1 MAGVGRFS
9 CTPCLI
15 ILRQVHAQIAFGRP
29 YFGLHLLAVLVS
41 HNGLAW
47 EWIDSGVCSLSME
60 QLYRAPTS

>member
-15 ILRQVHAQIAFGRP
+15 ILRQVYAQKAFGRP

-41 HNGLAW
+41 HNGLVR
-47 EWIDSGVCSLSME
+47 EWTESGVCSLSME
-60 QLYRAPTS
+60 QLCRAPTS